1 MESSTVSRADNQ
13 YIQINGNDA
22 TNDDGGVVDL
32 GADEDEDSALVWAHQ
47 NQKKREIASMTTKK
61 MKECRKY
68 VFACAIFASLN
79 SVLLGYGVCIQIF
92 DFDFDSSGIDLAGLG
107 EFLDVDV
114 GVMSGAILFI
124 KEDLEATEVQL
135 EVLVGCLSIM
145 SLLGSL
151 GGGKISNII
160 GRKWTMAV
168 AAMFFQFGAL
178 VMTLAPSFYILI
190 IGRLMAGIGIG
201 FGVMI
206 APVYVAEISPSTSR
220 GSLTSFPEIFVNIGI
235 LLGYISN
242 YAFSGL
248 SRHIG
253 WRVMLG
259 SSILPSIFIALA
271 LFIIPESPRWL
282 VIRNR
287 TDEAKEVLSKLTD
300 TDAEVEQRVAEIEKA
315 ASFDNP
321 KSNCCEFLNPSPA
334 LRRMLVTGIGIHF
347 FQQITGIDAT
357 VYYSPTIFQ
366 DAGITDNKYL
376 LAATVAVG
384 FTKTIFILVSII
396 LIDRVGR
403 KPLLYVSAIGMT
415 LCLFSLSVTLSL
427 PRYYF
432 KIAIASVCAN
442 VAFFSIGIGPVCWV
456 LSSEIFPLRVR
467 AQGMAIGVVVNRLC
481 SGAVAMSFLSMS
493 RIVTVGGCFFAFGV
507 TSALSIGF
515 IYWFVPETKGK
526 SLEEIDIMFRN
537 GTEGEVDGNV
547 NGGIELEAVGPL
559 IVHREAEK
567 V

>member
-1 MESSTVSRADNQ
+1 MESSTVSTVDNQ

-22 TNDDGGVVDL
+22 ANDDDDDNNGDLDL

-47 NQKKREIASMTTKK
+47 NQKKMAIAMMMTKK
-61 MKECRKY
+61 KKECRKY

-79 SVLLGYGVCIQIF
+79 SVLLGY
-92 DFDFDSSGIDLAGLG
+92 
-107 EFLDVDV
+107 DV

-151 GGGKISNII
+151 AGGKISNII
-160 GRKWTMAV
+160 GRKWTMVV
-168 AAMFFQFGAL
+168 AAMFFQFGSL
-178 VMTLAPSFYILI
+178 VMALAPSFYVLI
-190 IGRLMAGIGIG
+190 TGRLMAGIGIG

-206 APVYVAEISPSTSR
+206 VPVYIAEISPSNSR

-242 YAFSGL
+242 YVFSGL
-248 SRHIG
+248 SLHIG

-259 SSILPSIFIALA
+259 ASILPSIFFSLA

-282 VIRNR
+282 VLRNR
-287 TDEAKEVLSKLTD
+287 TDEAKVVLSKLAD
-300 TDAEVEQRVAEIEKA
+300 TDAEVEQRVVEIEKA
-315 ASFDNP
+315 ASFDGGDNP

-366 DAGITDNKYL
+366 DAGITHNKYL
-376 LAATVAVG
+376 LAATIAVG
-384 FTKTIFILVSII
+384 FTKTIFILVSIF
-396 LIDRVGR
+396 LVDRVGR

-415 LCLFSLSVTLSL
+415 FCLFSLSITLSL
-427 PRYYF
+427 SRYYF

-442 VAFFSIGIGPVCWV
+442 MAFFSIGIGPVCWV

-467 AQGMAIGVVVNRLC
+467 AQGMAVGVVVSRLC
-481 SGAVAMSFLSMS
+481 SGVVAMSFLSMS
-493 RIVTVGGCFFAFGV
+493 RIITVGGCFFVFGV
-507 TSALSIGF
+507 ASVLSIGF

-526 SLEEIDIMFRN
+526 SLEEIDVMYRN
-537 GTEGEVDGNV
+537 GREGAVDTGV
-547 NGGIELEAVGPL
+547 TGDIELEDVDPL
-559 IVHREAEK
+559 IVHRETEK